1 MKSAGNPSNVVGLF
15 LIMNYSTGK
24 ANRCNHVFLSCC
36 ESNYVAY
43 LLGDIKNIFDRWYGC
58 ELGFM
63 KIIVCLVSRTPG
75 FIKLM

>member
-1 MKSAGNPSNVVGLF
+1 MKSARNPSNVVVLF
-15 LIMNYSTGK
+15 LIMSYSIGK
-24 ANRCNHVFLSCC
+24 ANECNHVFLSYC

-75 FIKLM
+75 IIKLM